1 MKKII
6 IITGDPNSINSELL
20 YKCFKK
26 LSPEVKSKIYL
37 ISNYELIK
45 KQLKKLKYYIN
56 LKKVRNI
63 IFHHYVIAIERLF
76 LIIKKKF
83 TAKL

>member
-45 KQLKKLKYYIN
+45 EQLKKLKYYIN

-63 IFHHYVIAIERLF
+63 GEVSDPNTLK
-76 LIIKKKF
+76 LIKKI
-83 TAKL
+83 